1 MSKGKHTS
9 NVQAKAAEASAEVES
24 VTNAVL
30 IEPSEANA
38 IVELDQADAAT
49 GSEIKKRI
57 DEIDMT
63 NTSPSSDLDPPP
75 KKSCK

>member
-1 MSKGKHTS
+1 MSH
-9 NVQAKAAEASAEVES
+9 VQAKAAEASAEVER

-38 IVELDQADAAT
+38 IVALDQADAAT

-63 NTSPSSDLDPPP
+63 DTGAIIGFGTAAQEEL
-75 KKSCK
+75 

>member
-1 MSKGKHTS
+1 MS
-9 NVQAKAAEASAEVES
+9 NVQVKAAEASAEVES

-38 IVELDQADAAT
+38 ITTLDQADAAT

-57 DEIDMT
+57 GEIDMT
-63 NTSPSSDLDPPP
+63 DTGSIIGFGCAAQEELQVIS
-75 KKSCK
+75 